1 MMCRLRFRLLGPLW
15 LIAGTAAPLPCAR
28 AQVPPD
34 QTALVEKG
42 RYVAIAADCRAC
54 HTKPKGGKDFAGGY
68 GIGSPLGTI
77 FSTNITPSKVAGIG
91 NYSEAQFVR
100 AVRAGVRADGG
111 HLYPAMPYTS
121 YAGMTDEDLHALY
134 TYFMQGVAPVDEQPP
149 KTRLPFPFNLRFGVL
164 AWNILFLDR
173 KPYVPDASKSA
184 EWNRGAYLADVLAH
198 CSVCHTPRT
207 LLLAEDSKRSYGG
220 APLGP
225 WHAPNITSDQV
236 SGIGGWRDQ
245 ELVQYL
251 KTGHVAGKDQAAAGM
266 GEAVENSLQFL
277 RDGDLQAIAVYLKSL
292 PAIRNASDAKP
303 AYSHGTQA
311 AFEPVLRG
319 ASGPNEHDSVI
330 SGEAL
335 YSGHCAS
342 CHQPSGAGSDQ
353 QDYPSLFHNAAT
365 GSGTAANLVSAI
377 LFGVDRTVEKHVLM
391 PRFDDQSYV
400 QPLSDAQ
407 ITLISNYVL
416 QQFGNPAV
424 RVTADDVATARKGGP
439 VPPLA
444 LVSPFLLPAT
454 VVVGLL
460 LVGLVLVLWRRRRQ
474 ARAR

>member
-1 MMCRLRFRLLGPLW
+1 MMCRLRFRLLGALW
-15 LIAGTAAPLPCAR
+15 LVAGTAASLPYAR
-28 AQVPPD
+28 AQVPAD
-34 QTALVEKG
+34 QAALVEKG

-68 GIGSPLGTI
+68 GIGSPVGTI
-77 FSTNITPSKVAGIG
+77 FSTNITPSRVAGIG
-91 NYSEAQFVR
+91 SYSEAQFAR
-100 AVRAGVRADGG
+100 AVRAGVRADGT

-121 YAGMTDEDLHALY
+121 YAGMTDKDLHALY

-149 KTRLPFPFNLRFGVL
+149 RTSLAFPFNLRFSMI

-173 KPYVPDASKSA
+173 KPYLPDGGKSA

-207 LLLAEDSKRSYGG
+207 LLLAEDVRRSYAG

-225 WHAPNITSDQV
+225 WHAPNITSDEV
-236 SGIGGWRDQ
+236 SGIGGWSNQ

-251 KTGHVAGKDQAAAGM
+251 KTGHAAGKDQAAAGM

-277 RDGDLQAIAVYLKSL
+277 RDDDLQAIVVYLKAL
-292 PAIRNASDAKP
+292 PAIRNPSDTKP
-303 AYSHGTQA
+303 AYSHGALA

-319 ASGPNEHDSVI
+319 ASGPNEHDSVT
-330 SGEAL
+330 SAEAL
-335 YSGHCAS
+335 YSGYCAS

-391 PRFDDQSYV
+391 PRFDNQSYV

-407 ITLISNYVL
+407 IVLISNYVL

-424 RVTADDVATARKGGP
+424 RVTAEDVATARNGGP
-439 VPPLA
+439 APLLA
-444 LVSPFLLPAT
+444 LLSPYLLPAT
-454 VVVGLL
+454 VVVALL
-460 LVGLVLVLWRRRRQ
+460 LVGLVLWHRKRQ